1 MTSTKKLTLLLL
13 PLVPLSA
20 LGIVEVANAITK
32 PADATTC
39 ELHVVPEATNV
50 QPKVAQPDPEPRYS
64 APHFAK
70 QPLPAPVQAPHP
82 TAVG

>member
-32 PADATTC
+32 PAASTTC
-39 ELHVVPEATNV
+39 EAHVSPTV
-50 QPKVAQPDPEPRYS
+50 QPKVAQPRYS

-70 QPLPAPVQAPHP
+70 QPALAPVQAPQP
-82 TAVG
+82 AAVG

>member
-32 PADATTC
+32 PAASTTC
-39 ELHVVPEATNV
+39 EAHVSPTV
-50 QPKVAQPDPEPRYS
+50 QPKVAQPEPRYS

-70 QPLPAPVQAPHP
+70 QPALAPVQAPQP
-82 TAVG
+82 AAVG